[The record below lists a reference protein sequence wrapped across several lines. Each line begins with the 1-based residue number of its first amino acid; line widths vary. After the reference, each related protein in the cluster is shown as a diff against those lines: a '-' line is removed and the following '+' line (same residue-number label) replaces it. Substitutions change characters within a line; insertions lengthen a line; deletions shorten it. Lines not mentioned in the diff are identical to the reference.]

1 MKVYTF
7 VGYSSHLEELDFDY
21 VVVDKTFN
29 DLTPQLIDKFSNKII
44 WNETKSEN
52 RWLRIAKQ
60 LKKILE
66 HIKSKNESAEQS
78 SAQDENFA
86 IIDSDLIIPDLRNI
100 IPPNRIYTPCYW
112 LYYDWANEIR
122 PFCSGTNYIFNYN
135 QIPYLELAINEYIEL
150 RQYEKIP
157 VDIFIHSEIPHL
169 NMLKI
174 GTAHYVKT
182 PSYVKKIP
190 FTVFDLQN
198 IFKHIPEFVE
208 IKW

>member
-29 DLTPQLIDKFSNKII
+29 DLTPQLIEKFSNRII
-44 WNETKSEN
+44 WNETNSDN

-66 HIKSKNESAEQS
+66 DIKQRKE
-78 SAQDENFA
+78 DKNFA
-86 IIDSDLIIPDLRNI
+86 IIDSDLIIPDLRSI
-100 IPPNRIYTPCYW
+100 TPKNRIYTPCYW

-122 PFCSGTNYIFNYN
+122 PFCSGTNYIFNYS
-135 QIPYLELAINEYIEL
+135 QIPYLELAINEYLEL

-157 VDIFIHSEIPHL
+157 IDIFIHSEIPHL

-174 GTAHYVKT
+174 GTTHYVKT
-182 PSYVKKIP
+182 PSSVKKMP
-190 FTVFDLQN
+190 FTVFDLHQ
-198 IFKHIPEFVE
+198 IYKHIPEFVE

>member
-29 DLTPQLIDKFSNKII
+29 DLTPQLIEKFSNKII
-44 WNETKSEN
+44 WNETNSDN

-66 HIKSKNESAEQS
+66 HIKERKE
-78 SAQDENFA
+78 DENFA

-100 IPPNRIYTPCYW
+100 TPTNRIYTPCYW
-112 LYYDWANEIR
+112 LYYNWAEEVR
-122 PFCSGTNYIFNYN
+122 PFCSGTNYIFKFD

-182 PSYVKKIP
+182 PSGVRKMP
-190 FTVFDLQN
+190 FTVFDLPN